1 MIKGVSTATLLFVLS
16 PLVLGQVGTAAPQ
29 LTLKDIQGRTLR
41 VSDYK
46 GQVVLLNFW
55 ATWCAPCRTEMP
67 DLVRWQREY
76 RNRGLRV
83 IGITYPPQALAQVR
97 KFTRS
102 IRVNYPIVL
111 GRTETRAQFDKG
123 EVLPITVVI
132 DRQGTIREII
142 EGIMFPEEFEQKV
155 KPLL

>member
-1 MIKGVSTATLLFVLS
+1 MIRGVLTATLFVAMS
-16 PLVLGQVGTAAPQ
+16 PFVLGQVGTATPE
-29 LTLKDIQGRTLR
+29 LSLKDIHGRTLR
-41 VSDYK
+41 LSDYK

-55 ATWCAPCRTEMP
+55 ATWCAPCRTEMR

-83 IGITYPPQALAQVR
+83 IGITYPPQTLAQVR

-102 IRVNYPIVL
+102 IRVNYPIVI
-111 GRTETRAQFDKG
+111 GKTETRAQFDKG
-123 EVLPITVVI
+123 ETLPITVVI
-132 DRQGTIREII
+132 DRQGTIREVI
-142 EGIMFPEEFEQKV
+142 EGIMFAEEFEQKV